1 MSPLAAEI
9 AIIEARAS
17 HIRQIAGR
25 MRQADRDEVF
35 AASGRSPLSGLS
47 VSYRHSS
54 LAWTALFDGRPEV
67 MWGVGDINIL
77 TGIGAPWL
85 LGTDA
90 VEKNFRSFLKI
101 SRNWPAQLLSRYGL
115 LRNFVDARNAISLRW
130 LEWLG
135 FQLFEPVEINGHS
148 FRLFEMQ
155 TAPKSG
161 ETNV

>member
-9 AIIEARAS
+9 AIIPARPG
-17 HIRQIAGR
+17 HIRTIAER
-25 MRQADRDEVF
+25 MRQADREEVF
-35 AASGRSPLSGLS
+35 AASGRSPLSALS
-47 VSYRHSS
+47 FSHRHSS

-90 VEKNFRSFLKI
+90 VEESFRAFLRI
-101 SRNWPAQLLSRYGL
+101 SRDWPAQLLSRYRL
-115 LRNFVDARNAISLRW
+115 LRNFVDARNTVSLRW

-135 FQLFEPVEINGHS
+135 FRLFEPVEINGHP
-148 FRLFEMQ
+148 FRLFEM
-155 TAPKSG
+155 G
-161 ETNV
+161 EIYV

>member
-9 AIIEARAS
+9 AIIEARPS
-17 HIRQIAGR
+17 HIRTIASR
-25 MRQADRDEVF
+25 MRAADREEVF
-35 AASGRSPLSGLS
+35 AASGRSPLSALCF
-47 VSYRHSS
+47 SYRHSS

-90 VEKNFRSFLKI
+90 VEKNFRGFLKI
-101 SRNWPAQLLSRYGL
+101 SRNWPAQLLSRYTVI
-115 LRNFVDARNAISLRW
+115 RNLVDARNTVSLRW

-135 FQLFEPVEINGHS
+135 FRLYEPMEINGHP
-148 FRLFEMQ
+148 FRLFEMG
-155 TAPKSG
+155 TAD
-161 ETNV
+161 V

>member
-9 AIIEARAS
+9 AITPARPG
-17 HIRQIAGR
+17 HIREIAAR
-25 MRQADRDEVF
+25 MRTADREEVF
-35 AASGRSPLSGLS
+35 AASGRSPLSALS
-47 VSYRHSS
+47 FSYRHSS

-90 VEKNFRSFLKI
+90 VEENFRAFLRI
-101 SRNWPAQLLSRYGL
+101 SRDWPAQLLSRYRL
-115 LRNFVDARNAISLRW
+115 IRNFVDARNMVSLRW

-135 FQLFEPVEINGHS
+135 FRLFEPVEINGHP
-148 FRLFEMQ
+148 FHLFEMGD
-155 TAPKSG
+155 AD
-161 ETNV
+161 V

>member
-9 AIIEARAS
+9 TITPARPS
-17 HIRQIAGR
+17 HIRTIADR
-25 MRQADRDEVF
+25 MRTADRDEVF
-35 AASGRSPLSGLS
+35 AASGRSPLSALTF
-47 VSYRHSS
+47 SYRHSS

-90 VEKNFRSFLKI
+90 VEENFRGFLRI
-101 SRNWPAQLLSRYGL
+101 SRDWPAQLLNRYGL
-115 LRNFVDARNAISLRW
+115 LRNFVDARNTVSLRW

-135 FQLFEPVEINGHS
+135 FRLFEPVEINGHP
-148 FRLFEMQ
+148 FRLFEMP
-155 TAPKSG
+155 TLKMG
-161 ETNV
+161 ETDV